1 MTPTALITWENMK
14 ASNRGRANGA
24 GMVRRGRLFFR
35 SPGGNLA
42 SYFIILIGTLVVA
55 YFFVPWFRQI
65 IVESPAAAPAMD
77 GMDGIDALDRAA
89 RQATGQSTAMFEDS
103 ISHTLMIGATAL
115 IGALIFAAPIVR
127 IYTVIMRQEG
137 YDRSFVRMLAGLPVV
152 VAGVVQVVRGD
163 LALAFALAGIVAAV
177 RFRTTVKDL
186 QNAVFAFA
194 AIGIGLATGTG
205 SFTLAALL
213 SAIFS
218 LLAYAMWK
226 LNVGDV
232 EPSLALSHGGIYL
245 SEALVPGVTQKPVVV
260 GDDSAVNR
268 LDAQKV
274 SELQG
279 FIDRLADYV
288 RADALRKKGKYN
300 TLMLVYTEQPEK
312 AASIVEE
319 VLDEHTDRWVKV
331 DVIDCNE
338 EDGALCVVEYLL
350 RLKKKVD
357 VGTMIHSLDAGEG
370 EILRAVEMKPMKGL
384 RKRIT

>member
-1 MTPTALITWENMK
+1 MN
-14 ASNRGRANGA
+14 ASNGGRANGA
-24 GMVRRGRLFFR
+24 SLVRRGQLFFR

-42 SYFIILIGTLVVA
+42 SYFIVLIGTLVAA
-55 YFFVPWFRQI
+55 YFFVPWFRAI
-65 IVESPAAAPAMD
+65 LVAPPAAAPGMD
-77 GMDGIDALDRAA
+77 GMEGIDALERAA
-89 RQATGQSTAMFEDS
+89 RQSTGQAADMFEDS
-103 ISHTLMIGATAL
+103 ISRTLIMGATAL

-152 VAGVVQVVRGD
+152 VAGVVQIVRGD

-177 RFRTTVKDL
+177 RFRTTVRDM

-232 EPSLALSHGGIYL
+232 EPSLAPGHGGIYL
-245 SEALVPGVTQKPVVV
+245 SEALVPGVTQQPVVV

-268 LDAQKV
+268 LDAEQV

-279 FIDRLADYV
+279 SIDRLADFV

-331 DVIDCNE
+331 DVINCDP
-338 EDGALCVVEYLL
+338 EDGELCVLEYLL
-350 RLKKKVD
+350 RLKNKVD

-370 EILRAVEMKPMKGL
+370 DILRAVEMKPMKGL

>member
-1 MTPTALITWENMK
+1 MST
-14 ASNRGRANGA
+14 SNGSHAAGA
-24 GMVRRGRLFFR
+24 GLVHRARLFFR
-35 SPGGNLA
+35 SPGGNLV
-42 SYFIILIGTLVVA
+42 SYFIVLLGALIVA

-65 IVESPAAAPAMD
+65 LITPSAAPPGMNAME
-77 GMDGIDALDRAA
+77 GIDALDHAA
-89 RQATGQSTAMFEDS
+89 EQTSAEAAAMFEDS
-103 ISHTLMIGATAL
+103 ISRTLILGATAL

-194 AIGIGLATGTG
+194 AIGIGLASGSG

-226 LNVGDV
+226 LNVGGV
-232 EPSLALSHGGIYL
+232 EPSLSPGHGGIFL

-260 GDDSAVNR
+260 GDASAVSR
-268 LDAQKV
+268 LDADAV
-274 SELQG
+274 SELQDP
-279 FIDRLADYV
+279 IDRLADFV

-300 TLMLVYTEQPEK
+300 TLMLVYTEEPGK
-312 AASIVEE
+312 AASLVEV
-319 VLDEHTDRWVKV
+319 VLEKHAVRWVKV
-331 DVIDCNE
+331 DVINCDE
-338 EDGALCVVEYLL
+338 KEDGKLCVLEYLL
-350 RLKKKVD
+350 RLKGKVD
-357 VGTMIHSLDAGEG
+357 VGTMIHSLGAGVG
-370 EILRAVEMKPMKGL
+370 HILRAVEMKPMKGL

>member
-1 MTPTALITWENMK
+1 MK
-14 ASNRGRANGA
+14 ASNGRANGA
-24 GMVRRGRLFFR
+24 GFVRRVLLLFR

-42 SYFIILIGTLVVA
+42 SYFIILIGTLVAA
-55 YFFVPWFRQI
+55 YFFVPWFRAI
-65 IVESPAAAPAMD
+65 IVAPPGAAPGMD
-77 GMDGIDALDRAA
+77 GMEGIDALQRAA
-89 RQATGQSTAMFEDS
+89 RQSSVQAADMFEDS
-103 ISHTLMIGATAL
+103 ISRTLILGATAL
-115 IGALIFAAPIVR
+115 LGALIFAAPIVR
-127 IYTVIMRQEG
+127 IYTIIMRQEG
-137 YDRSFVRMLAGLPVV
+137 YDRSFVRMLASLPVV

-245 SEALVPGVTQKPVVV
+245 SEALVPGETQKPVVV
-260 GDDSAVNR
+260 GDDSVVNR
-268 LDAQKV
+268 LDAQQV

-279 FIDRLADYV
+279 TIDRLADFV

-312 AASIVEE
+312 GASIVED
-319 VLDEHTDRWVKV
+319 VLEEHTDRWVQV
-331 DVIDCNE
+331 DVINCDPENGE
-338 EDGALCVVEYLL
+338 LCVLEYLL

-370 EILRAVEMKPMKGL
+370 DILRAVEMKPMKGL

>member
-1 MTPTALITWENMK
+1 MTT
-14 ASNRGRANGA
+14 SNRRRVDGA
-24 GMVRRGRLFFR
+24 GLLRRGRLFFR
-35 SPGGNLA
+35 SPGGNLF
-42 SYFIILIGTLVVA
+42 SYFIILIGTLIVA
-55 YFFVPWFRQI
+55 YFFVPWFRQ
-65 IVESPAAAPAMD
+65 VLVAPPAAAP

-89 RQATGQSTAMFEDS
+89 QQATGQTTAMFEDS
-103 ISHTLMIGATAL
+103 ISRTLILGATAL
-115 IGALIFAAPIVR
+115 LGALIFAAPIVR

-232 EPSLALSHGGIYL
+232 EPSLSLSHGGIYL

-260 GDDSAVNR
+260 GDESAVNR
-268 LDAQKV
+268 LDAQEV

-279 FIDRLADYV
+279 SIDRLADYV

-300 TLMLVYTEQPEK
+300 TLMLIYTEDPDE

-331 DVIDCNE
+331 DVIDCDEE
-338 EDGALCVVEYLL
+338 EDGDLCVLEYLL

-357 VGTMIHSLDAGEG
+357 VGTMIHSLGAGEG
-370 EILRAVEMKPMKGL
+370 HVLRAVEMKPMKGL

>member
-1 MTPTALITWENMK
+1 MK
-14 ASNRGRANGA
+14 ASNEGRASGA
-24 GMVRRGRLFFR
+24 GLIRRSQLFFR
-35 SPGGNLA
+35 SPGGNLV
-42 SYFIILIGTLVVA
+42 SYFIILFGTLVVA
-55 YFFVPWFRQI
+55 YFFVPWFRQ
-65 IVESPAAAPAMD
+65 VLVAPPGAAP
-77 GMDGIDALDRAA
+77 GMNGMEGIDALDRAA
-89 RQATGQSTAMFEDS
+89 RQATGQAEAMFEDS
-103 ISHTLMIGATAL
+103 ISRTLIFGATSL

-194 AIGIGLATGTG
+194 AIGIGLAAGTG

-232 EPSLALSHGGIYL
+232 EPSLSVSHGGIYL
-245 SEALVPGVTQKPVVV
+245 SDALVPGVTQKPVVV
-260 GDDSAVNR
+260 GDASAINR
-268 LDAQKV
+268 LDGEKV
-274 SELQG
+274 SELQET
-279 FIDRLADYV
+279 IDRLADFV
-288 RADALRKKGKYN
+288 RADALRQKGKYN
-300 TLMLVYTEQPEK
+300 TLMLVYTEEPEE
-312 AASIVEE
+312 AASIVED

-331 DVIDCNE
+331 EVIGCDPNDDAE
-338 EDGALCVVEYLL
+338 LCVLEYLL

-357 VGTMIHSLDAGEG
+357 VGTMIHSLGAGEG
-370 EILRAVEMKPMKGL
+370 HVLRTVEMKPMKGL